1 MAAEP
6 ACGFLSSAR
15 ANAKSTP
22 ARNGRRFAG
31 LHMGIFSKL
40 LRKKTRCHK
49 CGRTLYLRVLKSQ
62 STISSGKDPRVW
74 QNDLALQCVSCRKI
88 TCNTCARK
96 AAQEIGEDKPIC
108 PSCNETLH

>member
-1 MAAEP
+1 
-6 ACGFLSSAR
+6 
-15 ANAKSTP
+15 
-22 ARNGRRFAG
+22 
-31 LHMGIFSKL
+31 MGIFSKL